1 MPVSASD
8 HEWLPPVF
16 KITFK
21 VPNMIHKACNDLL
34 KWLNEWLQSYSV
46 CLYFYILHVFL
57 KPVSPLLGVVWA
69 FPVFTVMNRI
79 TKGIFFDFLL
89 DCFHGIFLF
98 LKWCYQWKGTISFK
112 VLIIHCWF
120 SRRIGPMKSVIN
132 RGTQSPSPWG
142 FTAFTLSSV
151 GLKRNLHIIKSS
163 HFSEVTIYYVHT
175 LLRR

>member
-98 LKWCYQWKGTISFK
+98 LKWCYQVRL
-112 VLIIHCWF
+112 VLKFLLYTADSPEESDQWRVSSTGVPRAPPRGV
-120 SRRIGPMKSVIN
+120 SRRL
-132 RGTQSPSPWG
+132 PW
-142 FTAFTLSSV
+142 V
-151 GLKRNLHIIKSS
+151 Q
-163 HFSEVTIYYVHT
+163 
-175 LLRR
+175 